1 MKKLLH
7 IDTSRTLASIAFSQ
21 DWDCVIEKTNDRQQD
36 HASWIH
42 SAIQEAADVCGIS
55 LTALD
60 GISVTIGP
68 GSYTGLRVGL
78 STAKGFCYALQKPL
92 ITIPTLELMA
102 TVIPVTTGELIC
114 PMIDARR
121 MEVYTAL
128 YDATYNE
135 IQPAHAL
142 ILEANCFEAYL
153 HTEPVLFCGD
163 GSIKFKSICTHPNA
177 RFLDNIATAKNQIAL
192 AVKRFTASNFA
203 DLAYSAPLYVKEF
216 YTPRSPTHK

>member
-7 IDTSRTLASIAFSQ
+7 IDTSGALASIAFSQ
-21 DWDCVIEKTNDRQQD
+21 DEQCVLEKTNDRLQD
-36 HASWIH
+36 HAAWIH
-42 SAIQEAADVCGIS
+42 SAIQEASTACGIT
-55 LTALD
+55 LKELD

-92 ITIPTLELMA
+92 LTIPTLELMA
-102 TVIPVTTGELIC
+102 SVIPCSTEQLIC

-128 YDATYNE
+128 YDAALKE

-142 ILEANCFEAYL
+142 ILEPNSFETVL
-153 HTEPVLFCGD
+153 QKQSVLFCGN
-163 GSIKFKSICTHPNA
+163 GAIKFKEICTHTNA
-177 RFLDNIATAKNQIAL
+177 KFSAIVATANNQIPLAL
-192 AVKRFTASNFA
+192 RKFMNRDFA
-203 DLAYSAPLYVKEF
+203 DLAYANPLYVKEF
-216 YTPRSPTHK
+216 YTPASSSY